1 MLPAPSLSPL
11 DGSLVPAAR
20 LEGSDS
26 WLRQAPAW
34 QRQEG
39 KKQLRKEKIKLLLA
53 DAKLAPFAEQQD
65 WVQVGYFRPLSH
77 ENQSNGEME
86 EMKRYQTLSAKAVLS
101 PAHPRAEQG
110 REGKGG
116 QRPPSQAYLPLL
128 CPQEVLRKHRQG

>member
-1 MLPAPSLSPL
+1 MAAPSTCVAKAGGEKATS
-11 DGSLVPAAR
+11 
-20 LEGSDS
+20 
-26 WLRQAPAW
+26 
-34 QRQEG
+34 EG
-39 KKQLRKEKIKLLLA
+39 KDSLLA

-86 EMKRYQTLSAKAVLS
+86 ETKRYQMLSAKAVLS

-116 QRPPSQAYLPLL
+116 QRPPPQADLPLL